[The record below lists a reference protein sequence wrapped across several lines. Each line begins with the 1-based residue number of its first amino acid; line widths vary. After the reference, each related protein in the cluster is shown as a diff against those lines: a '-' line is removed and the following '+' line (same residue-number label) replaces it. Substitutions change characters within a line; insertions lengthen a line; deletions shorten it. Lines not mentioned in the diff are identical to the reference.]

1 MLTVSVTSVGINDV
15 DKWCVTFNDG
25 STIEFSTESDYVA
38 YCSGPSLDA
47 ASLDFMQRLCAS
59 LVFQS
64 STNLGRELVLDTS
77 NADGNIV
84 KG

>member
-1 MLTVSVTSVGINDV
+1 MFITSVTSVAINDT
-15 DKWCVTFNDG
+15 DKWVVTFNDG
-25 STIEFSTESDYVA
+25 STLEFSTESDYIA

-47 ASLDFMQRLCAS
+47 AMLDFMQRLCAS

-64 STNLGRELVLDTS
+64 STNLGRELVFNTS
-77 NADGNIV
+77 DIDGNIV